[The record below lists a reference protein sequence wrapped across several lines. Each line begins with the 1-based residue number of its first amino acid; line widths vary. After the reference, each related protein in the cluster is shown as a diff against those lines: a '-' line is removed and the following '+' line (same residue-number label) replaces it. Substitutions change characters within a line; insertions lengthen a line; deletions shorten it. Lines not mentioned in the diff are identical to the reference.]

1 MTAKNENEFMKHVR
15 QVCKPPEV
23 FCPIARYSKDGDCVE
38 FFAKDD
44 DFCAER
50 IDGLLT
56 VYRSNENGEII
67 GSLIKGVS
75 HIYDNIMKTMPAFGV
90 FIQGKTVKLSH
101 FFFANIL
108 SKELREDDRVIINI
122 YMQVEELAE
131 AYKLETEFEF
141 V

>member
-1 MTAKNENEFMKHVR
+1 MIAKDENEFMKHVKK
-15 QVCKPPEV
+15 VCKPPEV
-23 FCPIARYSKDGDCVE
+23 FIPIARYSKDGDCVE

-44 DFCAER
+44 DFRAVR

-56 VYRSNENGEII
+56 IYRSKENGEII

-90 FIQGKTVKLSH
+90 FIQGKKVKLSH

-108 SKELREDDRVIINI
+108 SKELKDDDRLIINT

-131 AYKLETEFEF
+131 AHKLETEFEF